1 MKRLII
7 ILKAVLLAA
16 LFLPAPGNISASDKY
31 QELINCDLH
40 TQACTRPLAAGV
52 AVTLE
57 VTPKPVKAMQDLSF
71 KVTLSG
77 KQSTSPKD
85 LYIDLVMPGMKMGPN
100 RVRLNA
106 AGNNTYTG
114 QGVIVR
120 CPSGRRIW
128 QATVIVPEMGHT
140 DFIFD
145 VIY

>member
-77 KQSTSPKD
+77 KQSTAPKD
-85 LYIDLVMPGMKMGPN
+85 LYIDLGMPGMKMGPN

-114 QGVIVR
+114 QGVVVR

>member
-7 ILKAVLLAA
+7 VLKAVLLAA

-77 KQSTSPKD
+77 KQSTAPND
-85 LYIDLVMPGMKMGPN
+85 LYIDLGMPGMKMGPN

-128 QATVIVPEMGHT
+128 QATVIVPEIGHT